1 MLDRCEAVI
10 TRLEDLT
17 EQLRALVVAD
27 VLLQHLEGAQRL
39 SLTEEQLLHVRRD
52 AGLSTYARPTVGGLL
67 REVGPATFA
76 EPA

>member
-10 TRLEDLT
+10 TRLEGLT
-17 EQLRALVVAD
+17 DQLKALVVAD

-39 SLTEEQLLHVRRD
+39 SLTEEQLLQIQRETNHSAGHAVR
-52 AGLSTYARPTVGGLL
+52 AWA
-67 REVGPATFA
+67 REVRPVSFA